1 MHFTCNWIDLGLVT
15 SRNKNS
21 SLVLKP
27 CKFVKEISEEV
38 LFIKVQQIARQID
51 IYWHLM
57 LVPNSYSTETVSI
70 ENYEIQIFKSVFM
83 HIQVYL
89 YKISFLTTLDIY
101 KDYFKDRL
109 TWCKVIIHAYSNR
122 RQFALVHHL
131 SCRSYCVFALRVL

>member
-1 MHFTCNWIDLGLVT
+1 MHLTCNWIDLGLVT

-27 CKFVKEISEEV
+27 CKFVKEISQEV

-57 LVPNSYSTETVSI
+57 LVPDSCSTETVSI
-70 ENYEIQIFKSVFM
+70 ENYEIQIFKSVFT

-89 YKISFLTTLDIY
+89 CKISFLTTLDIY
-101 KDYFKDRL
+101 KDYFKSRL
-109 TWCKVIIHAYSNR
+109 TWCKVIIHAYFDQ
-122 RQFALVHHL
+122 RQFALIHYL
-131 SCRSYCVFALRVL
+131 SCRSYCVFATRVL